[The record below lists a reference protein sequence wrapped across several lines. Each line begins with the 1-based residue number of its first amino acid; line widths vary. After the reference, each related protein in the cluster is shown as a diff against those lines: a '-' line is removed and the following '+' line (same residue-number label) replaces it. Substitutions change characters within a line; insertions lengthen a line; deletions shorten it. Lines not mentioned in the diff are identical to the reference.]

1 MTTLTFTSC
10 QAPIADSMC
19 QSITHYLAPRLNM
32 PTAFMGDI
40 SWEVRDRLFDAG
52 QIDIAW
58 ICGAPYVRKA
68 NRPDASLELLVAPV
82 MAAAR
87 YQQRPIY
94 FSDVVVHRASPFREF
109 ADLRGA
115 SWAYNEPGSH
125 SGYHVVRYHLARL
138 GESSGYF
145 GRVIESGAHQTS
157 LQYILDRQV
166 DAAAIDSTVL
176 ELVCAQRPATCA
188 QLRVIATFGPSPMP
202 PWVIGRHVD
211 PQLRE
216 QVRTL
221 LLHMHEDPHGQA
233 ILARGQ
239 IARFA
244 AVTDRTYDAIR
255 HMLEVGAGVTLGISQ
270 PE

>member
-1 MTTLTFTSC
+1 MTTLTVTSC

-19 QSITHYLAPRLNM
+19 QSIAHYLAPRLDM
-32 PTAFMGDI
+32 PTAFMGDV
-40 SWEVRDRLFDAG
+40 SWEVRERRFDAG

-68 NRPDASLELLVAPV
+68 DRPDASLELLVAPV

-125 SGYHVVRYHLARL
+125 SGYHVVRYYLARL

-176 ELVCAQRPATCA
+176 ELVCAQRPEVRA

-202 PWVIGRHVD
+202 PWVIGRHIA

-233 ILARGQ
+233 ILNRGQ

-255 HMLEVGAGVTLGISQ
+255 HMLQVGAGVTLGAS
-270 PE
+270 PSE